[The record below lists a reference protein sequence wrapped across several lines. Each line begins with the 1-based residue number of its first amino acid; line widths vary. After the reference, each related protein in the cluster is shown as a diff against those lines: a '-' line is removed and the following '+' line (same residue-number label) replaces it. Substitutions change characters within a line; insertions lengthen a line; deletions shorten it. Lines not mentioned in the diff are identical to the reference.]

1 MAVSTS
7 SLIGANF
14 AATGTT
20 QLYALGTRA
29 NGTDGSVW
37 EYVQASGTFTTGQ
50 LVRLTPTGTAFN
62 FITAYAVITAD
73 GIDIGFAQQTVSQ
86 GEYGWVAKQGRSM
99 YVLCTGTCT
108 AGGPVGISAGGGRL
122 ENAPVVAVGHTLF
135 GIYITTSAST
145 GTASVGVATLT
156 WPRVVTTAGG

>member
-14 AATGTT
+14 SATGTT
-20 QLYALGTRA
+20 QLFALGSRA

-37 EYVQASGTFTTGQ
+37 EYVQASGTFTTGW
-50 LVRLTPTGTAFN
+50 LVALTPTGTAN
-62 FITAYAVITAD
+62 SFITANAILTAQ
-73 GIDIGFAQQTVSQ
+73 GVDIGFAQTTISRD
-86 GEYGWVAKQGRSM
+86 EYGWVAKQGRSM
-99 YVLCTGTCT
+99 YILCTGTCT
-108 AGGPVGISAGGGRL
+108 GGGAVGISAGGGRV
-122 ENAPVVAVGHTLF
+122 ENVGVVAVGHTLF